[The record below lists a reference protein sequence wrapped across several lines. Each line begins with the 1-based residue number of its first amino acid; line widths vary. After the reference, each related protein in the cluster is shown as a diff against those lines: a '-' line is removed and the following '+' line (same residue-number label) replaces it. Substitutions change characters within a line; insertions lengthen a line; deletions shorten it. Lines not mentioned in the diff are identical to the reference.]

1 MTFQNL
7 HTPISGHMPIIGL
20 LNLWTEFDCYVIRQ
34 SHYRKNVNIL
44 WLIETLAT
52 MRVSQTFSIIR
63 HPSDFNVAY
72 RFFLNW
78 CSNKPRYTAWSFHV
92 RKYWLFIL
100 CTVLFESIYHVY
112 FFCYARYRINSQWKH
127 FCLIDISGQGKV
139 KYNQIFATFTWKMMI
154 RFFDIIS
161 CLKTKYSNK
170 KAKET

>member
-52 MRVSQTFSIIR
+52 MRASQTFSIIR
-63 HPSDFNVAY
+63 HPSDFKVAY

-127 FCLIDISGQGKV
+127 FCLIDISGP
-139 KYNQIFATFTWKMMI
+139 
-154 RFFDIIS
+154 
-161 CLKTKYSNK
+161 
-170 KAKET
+170 KEK

>member
-1 MTFQNL
+1 ML
-7 HTPISGHMPIIGL
+7 YL
-20 LNLWTEFDCYVIRQ
+20 RQ

-44 WLIETLAT
+44 GLIETLAT
-52 MRVSQTFSIIR
+52 MRASQTFSIIR

-72 RFFLNW
+72 RFFFFNW

-112 FFCYARYRINSQWKH
+112 FFLLCSLPHKQPMKTFLFNRYLWTE
-127 FCLIDISGQGKV
+127 GKV